1 MLKRPVST
9 CLCFPAI
16 KNLKPL
22 FYPDSSSHLS
32 FAKPEYMKMHLDI
45 TPGFVSI
52 PALMN
57 DAEYHIQLLIDRDA
71 MQKQEYFPCH
81 PYVNTSSIK
90 YRTRDLL
97 EKLLPA
103 MGHSYIVVDLPG
115 A

>member
-1 MLKRPVST
+1 
-9 CLCFPAI
+9 
-16 KNLKPL
+16 
-22 FYPDSSSHLS
+22 
-32 FAKPEYMKMHLDI
+32 MHLDI

-81 PYVNTSSIK
+81 PYVNPSSIK
-90 YRTRDLL
+90 FRTRDLL

>member
-1 MLKRPVST
+1 
-9 CLCFPAI
+9 
-16 KNLKPL
+16 
-22 FYPDSSSHLS
+22 
-32 FAKPEYMKMHLDI
+32 MKIHLDI

-71 MQKQEYFPCH
+71 MQKPEYFPCH

-90 YRTRDLL
+90 FRTRDLL